1 MCTLIVVKPDSPN
14 LPTYILGNRDERL
27 DRASSKFH
35 YRRGRTAG
43 FWAPTD
49 LEKGGTWI
57 GLNDA
62 GLFVGITN
70 RYSPDGYPMA
80 DGHVSRGA
88 LPALALGERSSTE
101 AILKVKGA
109 LKEHTYPG
117 FHLLLVTS
125 SSIDLLIWDG
135 ATLKDVRPERSHMVV
150 TERSFSGE
158 QPPERESVIYS
169 QLRDTSLRPGARQLL
184 TRHDANSIDATCVHL
199 DGVNYGTRSA
209 TEVELGATINDT
221 RVWETDG
228 PPCTSEWQ
236 EVTLVTESM
245 HDI

>member
-1 MCTLIVVKPDSPN
+1 MCTLIVVKPDSPK

-27 DRASSKFH
+27 DRASSTFH

-43 FWAPTD
+43 FWAPKD

-80 DGHVSRGA
+80 DGHASRGT

-101 AILKVKGA
+101 AILKVKDA

-135 ATLKDVRPERSHMVV
+135 ATLKDMRP
-150 TERSFSGE
+150 
-158 QPPERESVIYS
+158 
-169 QLRDTSLRPGARQLL
+169 D
-184 TRHDANSIDATCVHL
+184 
-199 DGVNYGTRSA
+199 
-209 TEVELGATINDT
+209 
-221 RVWETDG
+221 
-228 PPCTSEWQ
+228 
-236 EVTLVTESM
+236 
-245 HDI
+245 